1 MINRKGSQTP
11 SRLFVNAAADHL
23 HVAFTRRMKPQSIQV
38 DQTPEQTCSS
48 WRPSREQSNVQVRP
62 ESTSPRGYSSSDD
75 LVGKSTDKR
84 HYVNLTPR
92 RFHQSDPAGPVEYG
106 RIEYGGLPVTVD
118 NSAY

>member
-62 ESTSPRGYSSSDD
+62 ESTSPR
-75 LVGKSTDKR
+75 V
-84 HYVNLTPR
+84 
-92 RFHQSDPAGPVEYG
+92 FIQ
-106 RIEYGGLPVTVD
+106 
-118 NSAY
+118 